1 MIRRN
6 APEREQTQATRWR
19 PPPSLGL
26 VRMGPLVATIEP
38 VVKVELERVEALE
51 LLGMTLAHINVAEAR
66 ADLSP
71 RVPLLM
77 AIRDKLALALR
88 EET

>member
-1 MIRRN
+1 M
-6 APEREQTQATRWR
+6 AT
-19 PPPSLGL
+19 
-26 VRMGPLVATIEP
+26 VEP

-51 LLGMTLAHINVAEAR
+51 LLGMTLAHLNIAEAR

>member
-1 MIRRN
+1 M
-6 APEREQTQATRWR
+6 AT
-19 PPPSLGL
+19 L
-26 VRMGPLVATIEP
+26 EP

-51 LLGMTLAHINVAEAR
+51 LLGMTLAHLNIAEAR

>member
-1 MIRRN
+1 MWSGSDH
-6 APEREQTQATRWR
+6 WR
-19 PPPSLGL
+19 LYWDQL
-26 VRMGPLVATIEP
+26 VR
-38 VVKVELERVEALE
+38 VELERVEVLE
-51 LLGMTLAHINVAEAR
+51 LLGMTLAHLNIAEAR

-77 AIRDKLALALR
+77 AIREKLALALR